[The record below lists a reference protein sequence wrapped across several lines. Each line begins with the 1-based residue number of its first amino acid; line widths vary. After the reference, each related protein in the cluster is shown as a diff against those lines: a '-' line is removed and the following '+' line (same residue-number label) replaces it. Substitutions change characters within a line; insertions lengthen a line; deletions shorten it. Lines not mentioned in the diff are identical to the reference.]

1 MSNMHTRQEIATIND
16 AWGELMHTAETT
28 DWRTPADLKAS
39 LADEK
44 RECKEMA
51 WAKILVMRAFL
62 HGWDAPDMPAV
73 HIAGIRMGVVRA
85 TLLGIDT
92 VTTTRRR
99 HFEAA
104 IPKMRAAVAAHDGAC
119 KRERAR
125 SVANAAN
132 GE

>member
-1 MSNMHTRQEIATIND
+1 MANMHTRQEIATIND
-16 AWGELMHTAETT
+16 AWSDLMATAETT
-28 DWRTPADLKAS
+28 NWRIPSDLKTS
-39 LADEK
+39 LRDEK

-62 HGWDAPDMPAV
+62 EGWDAPDMPAANL
-73 HIAGIRMGVVRA
+73 AGIRTGVVRA

-104 IPKMRAAVAAHDGAC
+104 IPKMRDALAVHKAAFQRHQEAS
-119 KRERAR
+119 R
-125 SVANAAN
+125 S
-132 GE
+132 